1 MCSVSATNVLLLLVL
16 GKKSKLMYHTISD
29 ENTHNCNIMMNLM
42 LLVFRSYL
50 ICHVHG
56 QSWIPQLT
64 FTIDD

>member
-29 ENTHNCNIMMNLM
+29 ENTHICNIVMNLM

-50 ICHVHG
+50 TCPTQGKSLICYVTE
-56 QSWIPQLT
+56 LK
-64 FTIDD
+64 